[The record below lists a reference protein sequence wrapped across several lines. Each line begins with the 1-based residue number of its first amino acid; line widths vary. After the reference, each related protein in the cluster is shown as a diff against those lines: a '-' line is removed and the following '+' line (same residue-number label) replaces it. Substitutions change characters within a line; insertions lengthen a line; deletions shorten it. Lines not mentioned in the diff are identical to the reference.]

1 MMVIDNKFDIGDFVY
16 LITDIQREKK
26 IVTELVISKS
36 SILYTLAYGGYNTE
50 HYDFKITDDINV
62 LIINDN

>member
-1 MMVIDNKFDIGDFVY
+1 MVIDNKFDIGDFVY
-16 LITDIQREKK
+16 LITDIQREKR

-36 SILYTLAYGGYNTE
+36 SILYTLASGGYNTE